1 MIIPYKMTCFYPA
14 TSSHGVSGYLSKL
27 SFALLFSF
35 WQEKTVDM
43 KHFPIFLIFDKP
55 CEGKSRRGGG
65 PTFFFLPCNYQP
77 TKITACLCCRDHL
90 SLRGLNSSSTLFE
103 TPQTGAAKGHKKKR
117 RKMQDCLDALED
129 VKQSATYYPN
139 LLPVLFCRYYTQV
152 GTEDAPFAR

>member
-55 CEGKSRRGGG
+55 CEGKSRRRGV
-65 PTFFFLPCNYQP
+65 PFFFLPCNHQP
-77 TKITACLCCRDHL
+77 TKITACLRCRDHR

-103 TPQTGAAKGHKKKR
+103 TPQTGAAKGHKEK
-117 RKMQDCLDALED
+117 QDCTWKHL
-129 VKQSATYYPN
+129 KT
-139 LLPVLFCRYYTQV
+139 
-152 GTEDAPFAR
+152 